1 MNVSK
6 HILLGF
12 LFSILLYFIFPSIS
26 LLESF
31 LIFLSSF
38 LIDADHYLY
47 YVYKKRDLSLRNAY
61 RYFIKNKKKMLSL
74 SRKERNKIY
83 GGFVIFHGIEFLILL
98 FLLSLISEYFLY
110 ILIGCA
116 FHLFSDILSQKIY
129 WNRTDKLSLIYDFI
143 KFRKL
148 KNIDKVR

>member
-1 MNVSK
+1 MYLN
-6 HILLGF
+6 
-12 LFSILLYFIFPSIS
+12 IFY
-26 LLESF
+26 
-31 LIFLSSF
+31 
-38 LIDADHYLY
+38 HYLY

-116 FHLFSDILSQKIY
+116 FHLFSDLFIY
-129 WNRTDKLSLIYDFI
+129 FQIYYLKKFI
-143 KFRKL
+143 GIEQTSCL
-148 KNIDKVR
+148 